1 MIERNILEKV
11 ESMLR
16 NAISTPQNLQSL
28 QAEVNNV
35 LAIIQDYKDTD
46 IGLVDTGPSLEDDMD
61 EEDLEDDSDEEEK
74 EEEEVNN

>member
-1 MIERNILEKV
+1 MIEKNILEKV

-46 IGLVDTGPSLEDDMD
+46 VGPVNTDPSLEEEMD
-61 EEDLEDDSDEEEK
+61 EEDLKDDSDYED